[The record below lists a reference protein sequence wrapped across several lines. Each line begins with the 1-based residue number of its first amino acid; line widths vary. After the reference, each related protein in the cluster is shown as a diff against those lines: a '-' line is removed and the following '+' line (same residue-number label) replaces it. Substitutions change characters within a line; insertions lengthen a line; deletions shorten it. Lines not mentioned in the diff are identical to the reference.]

1 MFSRLIKKVFTE
13 TTNIADVT
21 PVTFNAT
28 GNYNPRYGKH
38 REYVSGK
45 GADGSYIAGTANYN
59 TVAGTANYT
68 TVTGNANY
76 TTVTGNANY
85 NTVNAVAVYNT
96 VAGTANYN
104 TVNAFAVYNT
114 VTGNAN
120 YNTVN
125 AFAVYNTV
133 TGNANYNT
141 VNAFDVY
148 YTATGNAVY
157 YSTGGNANYNTVA
170 GTSNYYTPTAVPA
183 ANVNVTTNY
192 TNSSGG
198 TIYGSYVNETSFPS
212 NNYSTYGQGPVN
224 AGSPYSVGYNTW
236 YRTTTYQYYSAI
248 AFSPGNTPVYNAATP
263 VYNSPTAVYNAA
275 TPGTVG
281 NYTIYLAAFNFTY
294 VTANSGPTTPA
305 ANAKITLSATFSTYY
320 LYQGYYA
327 LYSPSQVPAPTYNAI
342 IGYNQNYGIYPK
354 NTYTVPSPGTYAGYT
369 NAPAAVAGIVPALA
383 TGNNVNNTTGNMNT
397 PTVASYNTPNAYS
410 AFRLWYNV
418 EYLSVYESTAFTQ
431 LGNVSGSNNPTYPYA
446 STNAVNYVLW
456 YYNTNYPYWYTNNT
470 NYPYANTNAT
480 NYPYAYTNNTN
491 YPYANT
497 NATNYPYAYT
507 NTASYPYAN
516 TNATN
521 YPYAYTNTASYPYA
535 NTNATNYPY
544 ANTNATNYPYANTNA
559 TNYPYANTNAN
570 ITNTGGS
577 SNALGI
583 TLPGGYGGPS
593 TVVPATLVSSI
604 PKYGTTTPVTVPTG
618 GYVTITFTL

>member
-28 GNYNPRYGKH
+28 GNYNPRYGKS
-38 REYVSGK
+38 RQYVSGK
-45 GADGSYIAGTANYN
+45 GADGSYIAGTPNYN
-59 TVAGTANYT
+59 TVVGTANYT

-104 TVNAFAVYNT
+104 TVNAVAVYNT

-170 GTSNYYTPTAVPA
+170 GSPNYYTPTAVVA
-183 ANVNVTTNY
+183 TTNSTANY
-192 TNSSGG
+192 TNNSGG

-224 AGSPYSVGYNTW
+224 AGSPYSVGYTTW

-248 AFSPGNTPVYNAATP
+248 AFSPGNNANYNTSNLNATTYNASTQNAT
-263 VYNSPTAVYNAA
+263 TYNAA
-275 TPGTVG
+275 TPGTIG
-281 NYTIYLAAFNFTY
+281 YRYSSTAQYYRNFAKGAPYTTTNASVYQYFNAYT
-294 VTANSGPTTPA
+294 VS
-305 ANAKITLSATFSTYY
+305 IS
-320 LYQGYYA
+320 YQA
-327 LYSPSQVPAPTYNAI
+327 LYNAPMPGGSTIPSASFYSLWGTLARNAPLPPTDAHGSNTTNPVSGTIPIQTVPGTWNSPTPIAGTYN
-342 IGYNQNYGIYPK
+342 
-354 NTYTVPSPGTYAGYT
+354 TR
-369 NAPAAVAGIVPALA
+369 
-383 TGNNVNNTTGNMNT
+383 
-397 PTVASYNTPNAYS
+397 TVASYNTPNAYS
-410 AFRLWYNV
+410 AFRIWYNV
-418 EYLSVYESTAFTQ
+418 EYLTVYSSNAFTQ
-431 LGNVSGSNNPTYPYA
+431 LGNVSGSNNPNYPYA
-446 STNAVNYVLW
+446 GANAVNYVLW

-570 ITNTGGS
+570 ITNTGSAS
-577 SNALGI
+577 SVLGI

-604 PKYGTTTPVTVPTG
+604 PKYGTSTPVTVPTG
-618 GYVTITFTL
+618 GYVTIIFTL